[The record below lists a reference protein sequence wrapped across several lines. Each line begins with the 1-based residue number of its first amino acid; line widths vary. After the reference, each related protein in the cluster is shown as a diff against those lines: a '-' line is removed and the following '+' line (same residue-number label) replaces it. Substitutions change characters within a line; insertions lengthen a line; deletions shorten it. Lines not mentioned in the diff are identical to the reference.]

1 MAIYKRKKTYY
12 MRGKIY
18 LPDGSIQGYNRAIK
32 DPSIKR
38 IEQARQ
44 YENDFRSKYN
54 KQFDEAQTSFYTL
67 FEFYEVYKRDKK
79 NQKKTTTIKSDDY
92 IFKKFEPLYNH
103 KLNYITTNDVKHLLD
118 QYYDRGLSV
127 EYVNKIR
134 NFINK
139 LFNYAVK
146 IKRILNFNP
155 VSVIPEYKRV
165 DEVVKEMDIYT
176 PAEWSEINVKLKEL
190 NIVYFTFISI
200 LYYTGMRLGEV
211 RALTPVDIDLNSKK
225 IRINKTLSDVKKKES
240 GESWIVTSPKTKN
253 SIRTIL
259 IPDKLHAIL
268 KDYFKYYNTL
278 YVKDKNSFL
287 FGVDRPLQA
296 KVIREKFHRAADAA
310 ELRRI
315 RIHDLRHSHASVL
328 INNGALDK
336 AVADRLG
343 NTVNEV
349 RKTYSHLFIETEEK
363 LINIINENA

>member
-165 DEVVKEMDIYT
+165 DEVGKEMDI
-176 PAEWSEINVKLKEL
+176 
-190 NIVYFTFISI
+190 
-200 LYYTGMRLGEV
+200 
-211 RALTPVDIDLNSKK
+211 
-225 IRINKTLSDVKKKES
+225 
-240 GESWIVTSPKTKN
+240 
-253 SIRTIL
+253 
-259 IPDKLHAIL
+259 
-268 KDYFKYYNTL
+268 
-278 YVKDKNSFL
+278 
-287 FGVDRPLQA
+287 
-296 KVIREKFHRAADAA
+296 
-310 ELRRI
+310 
-315 RIHDLRHSHASVL
+315 
-328 INNGALDK
+328 
-336 AVADRLG
+336 
-343 NTVNEV
+343 
-349 RKTYSHLFIETEEK
+349 
-363 LINIINENA
+363 